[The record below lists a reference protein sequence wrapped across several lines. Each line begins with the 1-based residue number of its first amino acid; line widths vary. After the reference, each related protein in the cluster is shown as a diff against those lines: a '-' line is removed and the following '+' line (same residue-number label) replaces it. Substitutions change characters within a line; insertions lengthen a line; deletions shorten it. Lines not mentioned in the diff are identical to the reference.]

1 MNKNKNE
8 LRTKLIYYLS
18 IYVKKPNIK
27 MKVVIISI
35 INKLKRK
42 KPISLNQFLSVIKFL
57 EREKEFKHYS
67 QQQLITLFTPIIYTK
82 IKDISYEQP
91 ETNSLEK
98 FFQTS

>member
-1 MNKNKNE
+1 MNYTKQKLQN
-8 LRTKLIYYLS
+8 KLIYYLS
-18 IYVKKPNIK
+18 IYVKKPNLK
-27 MKVVIISI
+27 MKWVIHSI
-35 INKLKRK
+35 LKRLK
-42 KPISLNQFLSVIKFL
+42 NDKPISLNQFLSVIKFL

>member
-1 MNKNKNE
+1 
-8 LRTKLIYYLS
+8 
-18 IYVKKPNIK
+18 